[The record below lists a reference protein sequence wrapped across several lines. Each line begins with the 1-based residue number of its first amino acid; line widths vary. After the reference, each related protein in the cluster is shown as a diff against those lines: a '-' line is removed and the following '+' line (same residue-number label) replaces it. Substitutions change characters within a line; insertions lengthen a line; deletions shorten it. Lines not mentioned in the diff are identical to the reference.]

1 MLLSS
6 YNAGV
11 GIYTFTDKD
20 GRRRVLDS
28 INLSLI

>member
-6 YNAGV
+6 NNAGV
-11 GIYTFTDKD
+11 GVYTFTDRD
-20 GRRRVLDS
+20 GRRRMLDS